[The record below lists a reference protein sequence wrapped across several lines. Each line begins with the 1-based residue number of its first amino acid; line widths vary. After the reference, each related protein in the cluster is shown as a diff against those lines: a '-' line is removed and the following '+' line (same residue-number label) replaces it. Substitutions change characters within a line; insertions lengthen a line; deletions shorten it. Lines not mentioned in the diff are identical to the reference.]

1 MLRGVDTSHHSKS
14 LSIATS
20 INPNVQK
27 LIGLYTG
34 DFRFFH
40 DAREILKARGVPFVG
55 ISIGEEIPEDVGV
68 VLTSRSEIDDVDYE
82 PKVASESIEEAI
94 GRALCILAGKTD
106 INSLIIGIDPGPK
119 PGLAAVADGTVLET
133 RTAESPERVA
143 ELVRGLV
150 RVYAPRNS
158 RIRIGHGDPLNRN
171 RIVNS
176 LLDEDHI
183 VEMVDER
190 GTTRRLENPD
200 LEAAKQIAAVKGNLI
215 REKLQV
221 IPTARQ
227 LKEIQRQSRIA
238 SENRITISTDLA
250 RDVAIGKIT
259 LSEALERQMRS
270 KKT

>member
-1 MLRGVDTSHHSKS
+1 M
-14 LSIATS
+14 
-20 INPNVQK
+20 
-27 LIGLYTG
+27 
-34 DFRFFH
+34 
-40 DAREILKARGVPFVG
+40 KARGIAFVG
-55 ISIGEEIPEDVGV
+55 ISVGEEVPEDVGV
-68 VLTSRSEIDDVDYE
+68 ILTSLEEIGGIEFE

-94 GRALCILAGKTD
+94 RRALCILAGKTE

-119 PGLAAVADGTVLET
+119 PGLAAVANGTVLEA
-133 RTAESPERVA
+133 RIVESPEHVA
-143 ELVRGLV
+143 ELVREFV
-150 RVYAPRNS
+150 EIYAPRHS

-176 LLDEDHI
+176 LLDEDHL

-259 LSEALERQMRS
+259 LNEALERQMRS
-270 KKT
+270 KKS

>member
-1 MLRGVDTSHHSKS
+1 MR
-14 LSIATS
+14 
-20 INPNVQK
+20 K
-27 LIGLYTG
+27 LIGLYTK

-40 DAREILKARGVPFVG
+40 DVRKILKARGIPFIG
-55 ISIGEEIPEDVGV
+55 ISVGEEIPENVGV
-68 VLTSRSEIDDVDYE
+68 LLTSSVERDDFDYE
-82 PKVASESIEEAI
+82 PKVASESIGEAI
-94 GRALCILAGKTD
+94 TRALCILAGKTE

-119 PGLAAVADGTVLET
+119 PGLAAVANGTVLET
-133 RTAESPERVA
+133 RIVESPEHVA
-143 ELVRGLV
+143 ELVRELV
-150 RVYAPRNS
+150 GTYAPRHS

-176 LLDEDHI
+176 LLDEGHHI
-183 VEMVDER
+183 EMVDER

-200 LEAAKQIAAVKGNLI
+200 LEAAKQIAAVKGNTI

-259 LSEALERQMRS
+259 LNEALERQMRS

>member
-1 MLRGVDTSHHSKS
+1 MDGRRSKS
-14 LSIATS
+14 LSIAVN
-20 INPNVQK
+20 INPNVRK
-27 LIGLYTG
+27 VIGVYTE
-34 DFRFFH
+34 DFSLFH
-40 DAREILKARGVPFVG
+40 DIRKVLKARGIAFVG
-55 ISIGEEIPEDVGV
+55 ISIGEEVPEDVGV
-68 VLTSRSEIDDVDYE
+68 IVTSPREIGDIE
-82 PKVASESIEEAI
+82 FKPKVASESIEEAI
-94 GRALCILAGKTD
+94 RKALCILAGKTK
-106 INSLIIGIDPGPK
+106 ISSLIIGVDPGPK
-119 PGLAAVADGTVLET
+119 PGLAAVANGAVLEA
-133 RTAESPERVA
+133 RTAESPEHVA
-143 ELVRGLV
+143 ELVKELV
-150 RVYAPRNS
+150 GVYAPRQS

-176 LLDEDHI
+176 LLDEGHL

-200 LEAAKQIAAVKGNLI
+200 LEAAKQIATVKGNLI
-215 REKLQV
+215 RERLQV

-259 LSEALERQMRS
+259 LNEALDRQMRS